1 MEKSL
6 MEGLL
11 SKLRILI
18 VDDQPESRLALKSI
32 LEDLSVG
39 EVFEAD
45 DGRTGAL
52 FLKKTGAGI
61 DLILCDWNMPVM
73 SGMEFYHHVRNQGN
87 ATPFLMITG
96 RGDHN
101 SVIEARSM
109 GVNGYIRKPFA
120 PQQIEAKLRILT
132 ARVKSA

>member
-1 MEKSL
+1 MENVFSRLK
-6 MEGLL
+6 
-11 SKLRILI
+11 ILI
-18 VDDQPESRLALKSI
+18 VDDQPESRIALKDI
-32 LEDLSVG
+32 LEELGVG

-52 FLKKTGAGI
+52 FLKKSGCGI

-73 SGMEFYHHVRNQGN
+73 SGIEFFHHVRNQEN
-87 ATPFLMITG
+87 ATPFMMITG

-101 SVIEARSM
+101 SVMEARST

-120 PQQIEAKLRILT
+120 PQQIEVKLRAL
-132 ARVKSA
+132 AERLKGA

>member
-1 MEKSL
+1 MENVFSRLK
-6 MEGLL
+6 
-11 SKLRILI
+11 ILI
-18 VDDQPESRLALKSI
+18 VDDQPESRIALKDI
-32 LEDLSVG
+32 LEELGVG

-52 FLKKTGAGI
+52 FLKKSGCGI

-73 SGMEFYHHVRNQGN
+73 SGIEFFHHVRNQEN
-87 ATPFLMITG
+87 STPFMMITG

-101 SVIEARSM
+101 SVMEARST

-120 PQQIEAKLRILT
+120 PQQIEAKLRAL
-132 ARVKSA
+132 AERLKGA